1 MATTQ
6 ASVLAEGFDK
16 IPQEYAKEFIA
27 WLKKNNFFRK
37 FFTAPAAY
45 GTADARERD
54 LLRSWKRT
62 RANEFLA
69 ERKLDVFNKRVKA
82 EGLLSIDDLAKKVG
96 TERANI
102 AALLD
107 ESGAKGDRPSRIAR
121 KKNIRL
127 YSF

>member
-69 ERKLDVFNKRVKA
+69 EIAWIEKKQTFR
-82 EGLLSIDDLAKKVG
+82 DL
-96 TERANI
+96 TDERAKEI
-102 AALLD
+102 L
-107 ESGAKGDRPSRIAR
+107 DRPADFLASLLKDKA
-121 KKNIRL
+121 
-127 YSF
+127 